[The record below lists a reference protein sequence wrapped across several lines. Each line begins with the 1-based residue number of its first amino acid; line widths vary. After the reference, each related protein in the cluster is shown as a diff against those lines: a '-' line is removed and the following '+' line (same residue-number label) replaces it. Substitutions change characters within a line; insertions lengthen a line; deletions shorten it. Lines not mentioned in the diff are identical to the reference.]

1 MRIEVNRNFS
11 TVDIY
16 KGEQLVSAIDLEGSV
31 IEVAKELTDLF
42 AVLDI
47 DCEVV
52 EIEWTIHWYCEL
64 KNILRRIVWKNNN
77 YKKLENKSKL
87 QKGK

>member
-1 MRIEVNRNFS
+1 MRIEINRNFS

-31 IEVAKELTDLF
+31 FEVAKELVDLF

-47 DCEVV
+47 DVKIV
-52 EIEWTIHWYCEL
+52 EID
-64 KNILRRIVWKNNN
+64 
-77 YKKLENKSKL
+77 
-87 QKGK
+87 

>member
-1 MRIEVNRNFS
+1 MNNLIILRSKWRKEKVRIEVSNNFS

-31 IEVAKELTDLF
+31 IEVARELTDLF
-42 AVLDI
+42 AFLDI

-52 EIEWTIHWYCEL
+52 EID
-64 KNILRRIVWKNNN
+64 
-77 YKKLENKSKL
+77 
-87 QKGK
+87 

>member
-1 MRIEVNRNFS
+1 MRIEVSNNFS

-16 KGEQLVSAIDLEGSV
+16 KGEQLVSVIDLEGSV
-31 IEVAKELTDLF
+31 IEVAKELIDLF

-52 EIEWTIHWYCEL
+52 EID
-64 KNILRRIVWKNNN
+64 
-77 YKKLENKSKL
+77 
-87 QKGK
+87 

>member
-1 MRIEVNRNFS
+1 MVIKVSRNFL

-16 KGEQLVSAIDLEGSV
+16 KGEQLVSVIDLEGSV
-31 IEVAKELTDLF
+31 IELVKELTDLF

-52 EIEWTIHWYCEL
+52 EID
-64 KNILRRIVWKNNN
+64 
-77 YKKLENKSKL
+77 
-87 QKGK
+87 

>member
-1 MRIEVNRNFS
+1 MNNLNILRSKWRKEKVRIEANRNFL

-16 KGEQLVSAIDLEGSV
+16 KGEQLVSAIDLKGSV
-31 IEVAKELTDLF
+31 IEVVRELTDLF

-52 EIEWTIHWYCEL
+52 EID
-64 KNILRRIVWKNNN
+64 
-77 YKKLENKSKL
+77 
-87 QKGK
+87 

>member
-1 MRIEVNRNFS
+1 MRIEANRNFS

-31 IEVAKELTDLF
+31 IELIKELTDLF

-52 EIEWTIHWYCEL
+52 EID
-64 KNILRRIVWKNNN
+64 
-77 YKKLENKSKL
+77 
-87 QKGK
+87 

>member
-1 MRIEVNRNFS
+1 MEERKKVRIEVNRNFS

-16 KGEQLVSAIDLEGSV
+16 KGEQLVSVIDLEGSV
-31 IEVAKELTDLF
+31 FEVAKELVDLF

-52 EIEWTIHWYCEL
+52 EID
-64 KNILRRIVWKNNN
+64 
-77 YKKLENKSKL
+77 
-87 QKGK
+87 

>member
-1 MRIEVNRNFS
+1 MLDIKEKMTIEVSYNFL

-31 IEVAKELTDLF
+31 IEVVRELTDLF

-52 EIEWTIHWYCEL
+52 EID
-64 KNILRRIVWKNNN
+64 
-77 YKKLENKSKL
+77 
-87 QKGK
+87 

>member
-1 MRIEVNRNFS
+1 MRIEVNHNFL

-31 IEVAKELTDLF
+31 IEVATELTDLF
-42 AVLDI
+42 SVLDI

-52 EIEWTIHWYCEL
+52 EIE
-64 KNILRRIVWKNNN
+64 
-77 YKKLENKSKL
+77 
-87 QKGK
+87 

>member
-1 MRIEVNRNFS
+1 MEGKVRIEISNNFL

-31 IEVAKELTDLF
+31 IELVKELTDLF

-52 EIEWTIHWYCEL
+52 EID
-64 KNILRRIVWKNNN
+64 
-77 YKKLENKSKL
+77 
-87 QKGK
+87 

>member
-1 MRIEVNRNFS
+1 MRIEINHNS
-11 TVDIY
+11 LTVDIY

-31 IEVAKELTDLF
+31 IELATELIDLF

-52 EIEWTIHWYCEL
+52 EIE
-64 KNILRRIVWKNNN
+64 
-77 YKKLENKSKL
+77 
-87 QKGK
+87 

>member
-1 MRIEVNRNFS
+1 MRIEISNNFS

-31 IEVAKELTDLF
+31 IEVAKELIDLF

-52 EIEWTIHWYCEL
+52 EID
-64 KNILRRIVWKNNN
+64 
-77 YKKLENKSKL
+77 
-87 QKGK
+87 

>member
-1 MRIEVNRNFS
+1 MRIEVSHNFS
-11 TVDIY
+11 IVCIY

-31 IEVAKELTDLF
+31 IELVKELTDLF

-52 EIEWTIHWYCEL
+52 EID
-64 KNILRRIVWKNNN
+64 
-77 YKKLENKSKL
+77 
-87 QKGK
+87 

>member
-1 MRIEVNRNFS
+1 MRIEVSNNFS

-31 IEVAKELTDLF
+31 NELVKELTDLF
-42 AVLDI
+42 VVLGV

-52 EIEWTIHWYCEL
+52 DID
-64 KNILRRIVWKNNN
+64 
-77 YKKLENKSKL
+77 
-87 QKGK
+87 

>member
-16 KGEQLVSAIDLEGSV
+16 KEEQLVSVIDLEGNV
-31 IEVAKELTDLF
+31 FEVAKELTDLF

-52 EIEWTIHWYCEL
+52 EID
-64 KNILRRIVWKNNN
+64 
-77 YKKLENKSKL
+77 
-87 QKGK
+87 

>member
-1 MRIEVNRNFS
+1 MRIEVDRNFL

-16 KGEQLVSAIDLEGSV
+16 KGAQLVSAIDLEGSV
-31 IEVAKELTDLF
+31 IELVKELTDLF

-52 EIEWTIHWYCEL
+52 EID
-64 KNILRRIVWKNNN
+64 
-77 YKKLENKSKL
+77 
-87 QKGK
+87 